1 MGWWSR
7 GLGRWSAVGLLCAV
21 VLQTGCKEE
30 HPPLAP
36 LTLPARPFLSEGEF
50 TQTPTLAALQHQV
63 VVFDL
68 EPTGAGQG
76 TAEDFSR
83 YALETGRY
91 RFCIEAG
98 DPYLQRLT
106 LETTDGQSLV
116 EVDASSGCR
125 EVQVGRGTYGLR
137 LRHTG
142 VTGAHRLG
150 FVRRLAAIPPLI
162 GDGGVPAPGWWA
174 LAPDDP
180 MGQGRAGRLRALPP
194 PQSLGDAGLYPA
206 VEPIVADFSSQLID
220 DTGLFDFSHLGG
232 GGEFGPGLVPRIRAG
247 PTPLDMTVLNSGPSA
262 LVANTAGVT
271 VGNKFLF
278 EPLKIVDVGQG
289 RVQLQEPPVLSAYLP
304 FFIDSEGIVRWTGKP
319 PQIPYMNAAVLLRT
333 FFPGDTDYAQ
343 AVPREGEV
351 ALYHEC
357 GDTGPVTILA
367 RDVPDVSALRSSSF
381 PLDQINLVK
390 LGPNT
395 ALWVY
400 ADSQYGG
407 QGFVV
412 ESDGC
417 TGPPQFQPA
426 SLQVTPLL
434 PIFLATSSCPGC
446 NLSGLDLTN
455 VSVSGAN
462 LAGANLQRTKLNHT
476 NLSGANTLFWTDFS
490 GATVSCSDF
499 SATDGGQV
507 DLSITQF
514 STTTFDPDV
523 SSCRSNFS
531 NTMVNDGHMSA
542 EGLRLVNLTN
552 ATLSFPSSP
561 AGFDLTG
568 AFWPGAT
575 VASGGPPFEGTRFDG
590 ATLAG
595 TSFRQVDLRGAIFH
609 GADLSGADLN
619 GANLDGGQLQDAGF
633 QGAILIDVIGL
644 QTVASA
650 GADFTGARF
659 GGAGLVDAF
668 LEEAILDG
676 ATFQAGTDLT
686 GIRFR
691 RSSLQNVD
699 LSGGFKLYGAQF
711 VQANLEASSLAGAL
725 LSSNPDGGSPTHAA
739 DFTGAHLKNVD
750 LSNAKLQGTVFANAN
765 IYGTY
770 VSGFGGPP
778 KFPCLTSPDAGTQCS
793 QNPRTGFTC
802 SCATLV
808 DATMSGT
815 NFSGAFLYGVDF
827 HGSGTTINN
836 VDFTNAILVAAD
848 FDSASFQAPTF
859 AGAFL
864 QGANFTAVS
873 LDDASFLNAYLD
885 FEPGGNTMQVKLGG
899 ANTGFRGWE
908 APNQQ
913 VCVNMD
919 YTNFVTQVPSTTS
932 NTTCPDGNQYATGCG
947 LTHPRPNSNPNWQ
960 SPIAIDQ
967 APTAGYYSNNA
978 TYTNAN
984 QSAACNSSSA
994 NGDW

>member
-1 MGWWSR
+1 MGWSHR
-7 GLGRWSAVGLLCAV
+7 VHQPLSVVGIGVLCAV
-21 VLQTGCKEE
+21 ALEAGCKDEQ
-30 HPPLAP
+30 PLAP
-36 LTLPARPFLSEGEF
+36 LTLPARPFLSEGDF
-50 TQTPTLAALQHQV
+50 TQTPTLAALQNQV

-76 TAEDFSR
+76 TAEDLSR
-83 YALETGRY
+83 YALESGRY

-98 DPYLQRLT
+98 DPYLQALS
-106 LETTDGQSLV
+106 LETTDGQSVV

-125 EVQVGRGTYGLR
+125 ELQVGAGTYRLR
-137 LRHTG
+137 LRHAG
-142 VTGAHRLG
+142 VTGAHRLA
-150 FVRRLAAIPPLI
+150 FVRRLDATPPVI

-180 MGQGRAGRLRALPP
+180 SGQGRAGRLRALPP
-194 PQSLGDAGLYPA
+194 PQNFADAGVYLA
-206 VEPIVADFSSQLID
+206 VEPIVADFSNQQID

-232 GGEFGPGLVPRIRAG
+232 GGESNPGLVPRIRAG
-247 PTPLDMTVLNSGPSA
+247 PTPLDLTVILAGGPSA
-262 LVANTAGVT
+262 LIADTAGVT
-271 VGNKFLF
+271 IVNKFIF
-278 EPLKIVDVGQG
+278 DPLQIVEIGPG
-289 RVQLQEPPVLSAYLP
+289 RVQFQEKPFIDPSVG
-304 FFIDSEGIVRWTGKP
+304 FFIDSEGIVRWTDKP
-319 PQIPYMNAAVLLRT
+319 PQIPYMNATVLLRT
-333 FFPGDTDYAQ
+333 FFPGDPDYAQ

-367 RDVPDVSALRSSSF
+367 RDVPDVSALSSPGF

-395 ALWVY
+395 ALFVY
-400 ADSQYGG
+400 QDPGYGG
-407 QGFVV
+407 SGFYAQ
-412 ESDGC
+412 SDGC
-417 TGPPQFQPA
+417 TGQVQAGSFQIK
-426 SLQVTPLL
+426 PLL
-434 PIFLATSSCPGC
+434 PIFIATSSCPDC
-446 NLSGLDLTN
+446 NLSGLNLSN

-462 LAGANLQRTKLNHT
+462 LSGANLQRTTLNHT
-476 NLSGANTLFWTDFS
+476 SLNAAVSLFWTDFS

-499 SATDGGQV
+499 SGTDGGQV

-514 STTTFDPDV
+514 STTTFDPDI

-531 NTMVNDGHMSA
+531 NTRVNDGYMSA
-542 EGLRLVNLTN
+542 AGLRLVNLTN
-552 ATLSFPSSP
+552 AALFFPGSP
-561 AGFDLTG
+561 AGFDLSG

-575 VASGGPPFEGTRFDG
+575 VTAGGPPFQGTRFDG

-595 TSFRQVDLRGAIFH
+595 TSFRQVDLQGAIFH
-609 GADLSGADLN
+609 GANLSGADLT

-633 QGAILIDVIGL
+633 QGAILIDVTGF

-659 GGAGLVDAF
+659 GGVGLVGAF
-668 LEEAILDG
+668 LEEATLDG

-699 LSGGFKLYGAQF
+699 LSGGRKLYGAQF
-711 VQANLEASSLAGAL
+711 VQANLEAASLAGAL
-725 LSSNPDGGSPTHAA
+725 LSGNPDGGSPSGAA

-765 IYGTY
+765 IYGSY
-770 VSGFGGPP
+770 VPISGEPS
-778 KFPCLTSPDAGTQCS
+778 FPCETSPDAGTQCK
-793 QNPRTGFTC
+793 QTPRTGFTC

-808 DATMSGT
+808 GATMSRT

-827 HGSGTTINN
+827 RGSKTELEN

-859 AGAFL
+859 VGAFL

-885 FEPGGNTMQVKLGG
+885 FEPNGNTMQVLLGG
-899 ANTGFRGWE
+899 ENTGFRGWE
-908 APNQQ
+908 DPNQP

-919 YTNFVTQVPSTTS
+919 YTKFVTQVPSTTS
-932 NTTCPDGNQYATGCG
+932 NTVCPDGNQYAGGCG
-947 LTHPRPNSNPNWQ
+947 LTHPRPNGNPAWK
-960 SPIAIDQ
+960 SPIAIDE
-967 APTAGYYSNNA
+967 ATTPGYYSNDA

-984 QSAACNSSSA
+984 QSATCNGNSA